1 MHLAI
6 FIILYLVV
14 QFSMGNHNP
23 FVRLSLFFSIPS
35 LYIVSKKFKDQI
47 QRFSTH
53 KLIILLL
60 VLVSLLRV
68 GQFTRKMMKT
78 ETRTEDIAIVYK
90 ESIELIFKGQ
100 NPYLKPLDPYPL
112 HYKNNNTYFDRP
124 KYTPLQIFTYAPFV
138 YFLGLKGIYLGNLI
152 VYLLLG
158 FFFFSYF
165 KPTNKHYLSLLIMI
179 SGEFVFNKLFSK
191 GVNDLLPAYLSLLS
205 WTYLTDK
212 KKAGSLLGLSFL
224 TKQLPAGIFGLWF
237 LLLKQWKAF
246 LLSVPIV
253 LALTIPFF
261 IYDIKAAF
269 ENLILFNLIRPV
281 RETSLLLYLPET
293 LQKIISYLGIITAVF
308 LPLVYKSRWG
318 IPFIGL
324 TVFILTSKMSP
335 GNYFIWAFP
344 FLLMWILEEESSIE
358 LSKK

>member
-1 MHLAI
+1 
-6 FIILYLVV
+6 
-14 QFSMGNHNP
+14 MGDHNP
-23 FVRLSLFFSIPS
+23 FVRLSLFLSIPS
-35 LYIVSKKFKDQI
+35 LYTVSKKYKKQI
-47 QRFSTH
+47 QNISAH
-53 KLIILLL
+53 KIIILLL

-68 GQFTRKMMKT
+68 GQFTRKMLKT
-78 ETRTEDIAIVYK
+78 ETRTEDIAVVYK
-90 ESIELIFKGQ
+90 KSIELMMKGE
-100 NPYLKPLDPYPL
+100 NPYLKSLDPYPL
-112 HYKNNNTYFDRP
+112 HYKDNDTYFDRP

-158 FFFFSYF
+158 LYLYCYF
-165 KPTNKHYLSLLIMI
+165 KPTNKHYLSILLMV

-205 WTYLTDK
+205 WTFMTDK
-212 KKAGSLLGLSFL
+212 NKSGSFLGLSFL
-224 TKQLPAGIFGLWF
+224 AKQLPAGIFGLWF
-237 LLLKQWKAF
+237 LLLKQWKGF
-246 LLSVPIV
+246 LVSIPIV
-253 LALTIPFF
+253 LLLTIPFF
-261 IYDIKAAF
+261 ISDIKAAF

-281 RETSLLLYLPET
+281 RETSLLLYIPEAF
-293 LQKIISYLGIITAVF
+293 QNIISYLGIITAIF
-308 LPLVYKSRWG
+308 LPLFYKSRWG

-344 FLLMWILEEESSIE
+344 FLLMWILDEESAIK